1 MIFQIFL
8 QVRVVNPLTLFK
20 CLNDETRLVMVLLLQ
35 QHGELCVCDLMAALE
50 ESQPKISRHLA
61 QLRTAQILSSEKRG
75 QWVYYR
81 LHPQLPPWA
90 GEVIATTL
98 AANHDFIAPYVKRC
112 SALTAAN
119 SSSCC

>member
-8 QVRVVNPLTLFK
+8 LVSAVSPLTLFK

-61 QLRTAQILSSEKRG
+61 QLRTAQLLSSEKRG

-81 LHPQLPPWA
+81 LHPQLPLWA

-98 AANHDFIAPYVKRC
+98 VANHDFIAPYANRC

>member
-1 MIFQIFL
+1 M
-8 QVRVVNPLTLFK
+8 VCVVNPLTLFK

-61 QLRTAQILSSEKRG
+61 QLRTAQLLSSEKRG

-81 LHPQLPPWA
+81 LHPQLPEWA
-90 GEVIATTL
+90 VQVLETTL
-98 AANHDFIAPYVKRC
+98 AANHDFIAPYTQRC

>member
-1 MIFQIFL
+1 M
-8 QVRVVNPLTLFK
+8 VCVVNPLTLFK

-61 QLRTAQILSSEKRG
+61 QLRTAQLLSSEKRG

-81 LHPQLPPWA
+81 LHPQLPEWA
-90 GEVIATTL
+90 VQVLETTL
-98 AANHDFIAPYVKRC
+98 TANHDFISPYTQRC